1 MYLSRLVG
9 RRIKETPKDAVL
21 ASHQFLLRGGYMRQV
36 TSGIYSLLPLAT
48 RTIRKIERIIRE
60 EMDAIGGEEVIMPVV
75 MPREMWEES
84 GRYGTIGKE
93 MARFQDRQ
101 GKDMLLGMT
110 HEEAVVTLA
119 KTEATSYKH
128 FPFMLY
134 QIQTKFRDEPRSR
147 GGLIR
152 VREFTMKDAY
162 SFHTSQKDLESYY
175 DRCFVAYERIF
186 RRAGLR
192 NFVSVKSD
200 TGMMGGSIAHEF
212 MLVSEAGEDSLVIC
226 KSCGYAANNEVAVS
240 RQTSMTP
247 ASAARPEALKK
258 ITTPGTTTID
268 SLCQMLKITAAATAK
283 AVFFRHDPPPT
294 ADGKKPVGPPR
305 LVFALIRGDRQ
316 INEVKLAK
324 AAGFAP
330 LAFASDHEIRSI
342 GAIPGYASP
351 VGLGAKLTE
360 ARCQVVIDPT
370 LMDGKTFVTGANEID
385 MHYSGFFPQEDLPEN
400 HQVRDISMV
409 EEGDACTSCGNALNL
424 TRGIEI
430 GNIFQLGT
438 KYSESMGMR
447 YQDEGGKAQ
456 TPIMGCYGIG
466 VGRLLA
472 SAIEDS
478 RDQYGPIWPISIAPY
493 ELHINALQWTTGTIK
508 ETATALYEEL
518 KKNGVDALLDDSDNK
533 PGFQFADA
541 DLIGAPVRLVV
552 APKSLERGMI
562 EYKLRDG
569 SDKGEWPVAEA
580 GQKALEVVRKL
591 RQQLNGAKA

>member
-9 RRIKETPKDAVL
+9 RRIKETPKDALL
-21 ASHQFLLRGGYMRQV
+21 ASHQFLLRGGYVRQV
-36 TSGIYSLLPLAT
+36 ASGIYSLLPLAT

-60 EMDAIGGEEVIMPVV
+60 EMDAIGGEEVILPVV

-84 GRYGTIGKE
+84 GRYATIGKE
-93 MARFQDRQ
+93 MARFQDRH

-110 HEEAVVTLA
+110 HEEAVVSLA
-119 KTEATSYKH
+119 KTEASSYKN

-134 QIQTKFRDEPRSR
+134 QIQTKFRDEPRPR

-162 SFHTSQKDLESYY
+162 SFHTSQADLESYY
-175 DRCFVAYERIF
+175 DRCFAAYERIF
-186 RRAGLR
+186 RRTGLR

-200 TGMMGGSIAHEF
+200 TGMMGGSVAHEF
-212 MLVSEAGEDSLVIC
+212 MLVSPEGEDSLVIC

-240 RQTSMTP
+240 RQTSAPEQQTP
-247 ASAARPEALKK
+247 RSGALKK
-258 ITTPGTTTID
+258 IETPNTTTIE
-268 SLCQMLKITAAATAK
+268 SLCQLLGITPDSTAK

-294 ADGKKPVGPPR
+294 PDGKKPSGPPR

-330 LAFASDHEIRSI
+330 LAFANDFDIKAL
-342 GAIPGYASP
+342 GAIPGFASP
-351 VGLGAKLTE
+351 VGLGTKLLGAK
-360 ARCQVVIDPT
+360 CQVIVDGS
-370 LMDGKTFVTGANEID
+370 LMDGRVYVTGANEKD
-385 MHYSGFFPQEDLPEN
+385 WHYTGFYPREDLPEGSK
-400 HQVRDISMV
+400 VTDISMV
-409 EEGDACTSCGNALNL
+409 HDGDGCQNCNNPLTL

-447 YQDEGGKAQ
+447 YLDVNGKNQ

-478 RDQYGPIWPISIAPY
+478 RDQFGPIWPVSIAPF
-493 ELHINALQWTTGTIK
+493 EVHINALQYGTPAIK
-508 ETATALYEEL
+508 DVAEGLYQHL
-518 KKNGVDALLDDSDNK
+518 KTQGADALLDDSDNK

-541 DLIGAPVRLVV
+541 DLIGAPLRLVV
-552 APKSLERGMI
+552 APKSLERGMV

-580 GQKALEVVRKL
+580 GARAMDILKGLRSKL
-591 RQQLNGAKA
+591 V